1 MFTVFTPTYNRARLL
16 PVLFHSLCQQTR
28 NDFEWV
34 IVDDGSADDTAAV
47 VKKFECTANFPITF
61 VIQEHG
67 GKHKAVNL
75 GVQLAR
81 GEFFGIADS
90 DDYYTPEAL
99 ERCSQ
104 HYAQIPNYR
113 KDRFVGMTGLCATPA
128 GELIGSSFPTK
139 VFDSDA
145 LGLVASRVHG
155 DKAGFL
161 RTKILRQFPFPEDLG
176 SFVPEGL
183 IWNRI
188 ARQYSTRYFNE
199 IVMIRE
205 YQPGGLSARIT
216 QLRMDAPRAA
226 RQYYLEFLHNQRRMP
241 WDVALRYC
249 SNYVRFSL
257 HAGERLKDQLSCVTS
272 KELYIVAAPLGW
284 ALYVLD
290 KYNFKQRRGAV
301 SCRAGQLS
309 EAGNR

>member
-1 MFTVFTPTYNRARLL
+1 
-16 PVLFHSLCQQTR
+16 
-28 NDFEWV
+28 
-34 IVDDGSADDTAAV
+34 
-47 VKKFECTANFPITF
+47 
-61 VIQEHG
+61 
-67 GKHKAVNL
+67 
-75 GVQLAR
+75 VQLAR
-81 GEFFGIADS
+81 GELFGIADS
-90 DDYYTPEAL
+90 DDYYTPNAL
-99 ERCSQ
+99 QRCSQ
-104 HYAQIPNYR
+104 HYAEIPDYQ
-113 KDRFVGMTGLCATPA
+113 KDRFVGMTGLCATPS
-128 GELIGSSFPTK
+128 GELIGSSFPTQ

-161 RTKILRQFPFPEDLG
+161 RTKILRHFPFPEDLG

-183 IWNRI
+183 MWNRI

-226 RQYYLEFLHNQRRMP
+226 RQYYQEFLCNQRRMP
-241 WDVALRYC
+241 WGVALRYC

-257 HAGERLKDQLSCVTS
+257 HSGERLHDQLSYVTS
-272 KELYIVAAPLGW
+272 KELFVAAAPLGW

-290 KYNFKQRRGAV
+290 KYSFKRRSGTV
-301 SCRAGQLS
+301 SCGAGQLS
-309 EAGNR
+309 RGGKSLTSAR